1 MLRGMEG
8 KWLKMASER
17 RTGYK
22 KYSYTGCDG
31 FARYSERVSA
41 DIAGIYRLRFPPKKQ
56 KTGTADSCYGT

>member
-17 RTGYK
+17 RTDYK

-31 FARYSERVSA
+31 FARYSERVFGLTGKWG
-41 DIAGIYRLRFPPKKQ
+41 AGILAEVLSVRA
-56 KTGTADSCYGT
+56 G

>member
-1 MLRGMEG
+1 MCDRILDMINN
-8 KWLKMASER
+8 
-17 RTGYK
+17 
-22 KYSYTGCDG
+22 SYTGCDG